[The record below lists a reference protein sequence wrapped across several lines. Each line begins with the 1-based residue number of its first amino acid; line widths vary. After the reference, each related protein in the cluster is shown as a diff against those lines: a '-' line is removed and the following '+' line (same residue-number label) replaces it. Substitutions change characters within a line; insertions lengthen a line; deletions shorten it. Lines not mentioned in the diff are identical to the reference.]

1 METIRFTAVVD
12 DNQVIRPP
20 AGVVLP
26 RGEVEVIVRPLTSS
40 PENPPAEEKPSLQE
54 VMAVIRERQRQRGF
68 KPPTREEVDEYLR
81 AERDSWED

>member
-26 RGEVEVIVRPLTSS
+26 HGELEVVVRPLTSS
-40 PENPPAEEKPSLQE
+40 PENPPAGKKPSLQE

-81 AERDSWED
+81 AERDGWED